1 MIIIAVATA
10 DQANPL
16 LQMPAGRIDRRRLDA
31 LPWRRARRRRA
42 DRGGALKHCAQEP
55 KGEWHVLT
63 DAKRKRQVA
72 IDEGDHRPAEEEAW
86 LAASSEREDMQIGQK
101 WRRSYDQHECV
112 QRAFGCKRSHERQ
125 QQRRQSAIKA
135 SMHSAIK
142 LR

>member
-101 WRRSYDQHECV
+101 WRQLRPARV
-112 QRAFGCKRSHERQ
+112 RAEGFWLQKIHERQ